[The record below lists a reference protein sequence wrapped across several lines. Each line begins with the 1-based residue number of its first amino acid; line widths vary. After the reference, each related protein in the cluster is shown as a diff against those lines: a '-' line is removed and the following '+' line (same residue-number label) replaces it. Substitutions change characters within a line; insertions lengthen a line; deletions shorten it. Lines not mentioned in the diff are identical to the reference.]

1 MRQRLIATYGEGV
14 DRNWFSRL
22 EAIEDT
28 EKNEVKLK
36 APNNFIKDW
45 ISQNYFDVIEKVI
58 GMESYKVEFCL
69 N

>member
-1 MRQRLIATYGEGV
+1 LQEEVGIWGRVRQRLIATYGEGV

-36 APNNFIKDW
+36 APKR
-45 ISQNYFDVIEKVI
+45 
-58 GMESYKVEFCL
+58 
-69 N
+69 